1 MGTITSLGIGS
12 GLDLNGMLDQLK
24 NAEQQ
29 KLKPVE
35 QQIDNQ
41 DTRISAFGQL
51 KSALSE
57 FQDASK
63 TLNDSNLYSSL
74 STSTSGDA
82 VEASADKE
90 AVAGSY
96 EVTVKELASRGTLA
110 SEGVDDTES
119 DLTNGSKQ
127 TLTLNFEGK
136 DNQTVDI
143 AAGSSLEDVRDAIN
157 ANENA
162 GVNASIVN
170 DGSSSG
176 NYRLALSSAETGS
189 DASVNDFSFGGD
201 LNAGVGG
208 GDGVLQKGSDAVLTV
223 NGVGIT
229 SGSNQVEGAI
239 QGVTLDLAEA
249 GDSTVEVQ
257 QDTLAVREAVN
268 GFVDAYNGLKETTG
282 DLTSFNAETGQAGE
296 LNGDSSVRMV
306 ESRLR
311 SVMGGSS
318 DTGSEFSMLN
328 DVGISM
334 EVDGTLSLDSDKLDN
349 VLSNDQ
355 QALSDFFTGVDG
367 KEGFAAQAETTV
379 GQMLSDNGAVENA
392 ITGAENRIESLN
404 QRHERMEQ
412 SVDRTVSRYR
422 SQFSELDSM
431 VAQMNQ
437 TSSYLSQ
444 QLSGL
449 GGQ

>member
-110 SEGVDDTES
+110 SEGVDDAETELVS
-119 DLTNGSKQ
+119 TTQDM
-127 TLTLNFEGK
+127 TLTFGNNDTADVSIE
-136 DNQTVDI
+136 
-143 AAGSSLEDVRDAIN
+143 AGSSLEDVRDAIN
-157 ANENA
+157 ADENA

-176 NYRLALSSAETGS
+176 NYRLALSSAEAGSDASISDFSLNGLNVDDSTKNTGS
-189 DASVNDFSFGGD
+189 DAD
-201 LNAGVGG
+201 
-208 GDGVLQKGSDAVLTV
+208 LTV

-239 QGVTLDLAEA
+239 QGVTLDLAEK

-334 EVDGTLSLDSDKLDN
+334 EVDGTLSLDSDKLDD